1 MDTYGDHLYRLCVL
15 ILGDIHLAEDA
26 VQDTL
31 LKAWRGLRGFQGQS
45 SEKTW
50 LTSIAV
56 NVCRD
61 YRRLSWFR
69 RRADEDILLE
79 QIPAPPAAE
88 PQDDLIL
95 RAVLHLQ
102 PRYREPILL
111 YYWQEYT
118 IREIAQITGEKE
130 NTISTRLRRARKQ
143 LEEELKGVF
152 DGTALERIP

>member
-1 MDTYGDHLYRLCVL
+1 ML
-15 ILGDIHLAEDA
+15 ILGDAHLAKDA
-26 VQDTL
+26 AQDTL
-31 LKAWRGLRGFQGQS
+31 LKAWKGLNGYQGQA

-50 LTSIAV
+50 LTTIAV

-61 YRRLSWFR
+61 YRRLNWFR
-69 RRADEDILLE
+69 RRADEETLLE
-79 QIPAPPAAE
+79 QIPAPPTSE

-102 PRYREPILL
+102 SRYREPILL
-111 YYWQEYT
+111 YYWQEYI

-130 NTISTRLRRARKQ
+130 NTISTCLRRARKQ

>member
-1 MDTYGDHLYRLCVL
+1 M
-15 ILGDIHLAEDA
+15 
-26 VQDTL
+26 
-31 LKAWRGLRGFQGQS
+31 
-45 SEKTW
+45 
-50 LTSIAV
+50 
-56 NVCRD
+56 
-61 YRRLSWFR
+61 
-69 RRADEDILLE
+69 
-79 QIPAPPAAE
+79 
-88 PQDDLIL
+88 

-130 NTISTRLRRARKQ
+130 NTISPRLRRARKQ